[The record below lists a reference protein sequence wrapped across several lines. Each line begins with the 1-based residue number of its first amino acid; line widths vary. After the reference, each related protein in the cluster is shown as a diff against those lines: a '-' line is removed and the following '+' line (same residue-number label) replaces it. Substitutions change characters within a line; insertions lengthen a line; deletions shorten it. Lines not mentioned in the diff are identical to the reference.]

1 MNLMMSR
8 YSIYYSISP
17 MEQFEIYGYVN
28 NVNNVV
34 FYLLIAALAITVNRV
49 TFNVGLLVGNLWTV
63 LNESLY
69 RTLLEMST
77 DYIGKTDG
85 LLYFGLIYSIFHVV
99 LLANLI
105 GLVPYSSTPTVEIVI
120 TLSVAFTLLIGIL
133 LVGFLR
139 HRLLLLAAF
148 LPAGTPLGL
157 IPLMILLELLAY
169 CTRTLSLG
177 LRLAVNM
184 ITGHIVAKVSVG
196 FIYGVGIALASSLSG
211 AVDISSAFVAI
222 VKLHAFPL
230 VILLLTLF
238 LGLEVLIAYLQAYIF
253 TFITSITIKDMTK
266 LQYFSPQHQHLI
278 PRLFYYF
285 RYGFDPIPNYASLF
299 IMPVF

>member
-1 MNLMMSR
+1 MSCM
-8 YSIYYSISP
+8 SFMSISP
-17 MEQFEIYGYVN
+17 MEQFEITAITAGGYY
-28 NVNNVV
+28 VNNVV
-34 FYLLIAALAITVNRV
+34 FYLLIAALAIYVNRV

-184 ITGHIVAKVSVG
+184 ITGHILAKVSVG
-196 FIYGVGIALASSLSG
+196 FIYIYGVGIADGLINDVIL
-211 AVDISSAFVAI
+211 I

-230 VILLLTLF
+230 VLLLLTLF

-266 LQYFSPQHQHLI
+266 TFSC
-278 PRLFYYF
+278 
-285 RYGFDPIPNYASLF
+285 LF
-299 IMPVF
+299 IDVSFAP